1 MEKRGNNTALLVV
14 DVQVAPFIWKDYGG
28 PELYRGGEL
37 IGTLSVLMKRAREA
51 GAPVIYIRHTEEPGT
66 PRGEGGPIW
75 HVHPEI
81 APLPGDPALNKSH
94 ADPFLGTGLH
104 ELLQELGVGRLVIT
118 GVQTEYCVD
127 TACRSAFG
135 LGYRVTLVT
144 DGHTTFDSEVL
155 KAEQIIAHHHTV
167 LGGLFAELQE
177 AGEVQ
182 FAAS

>member
-1 MEKRGNNTALLVV
+1 MEKQGNKTALLVV

-28 PELYRGGEL
+28 LELYRGGEL
-37 IGTLSVLMKRAREA
+37 IGTLSGLIARARAA
-51 GAPVIYIRHTEEPGT
+51 GAPVIYIRHTEEPGS

-81 APLPGDPALNKSH
+81 APQPGDLALNKSH

-104 ELLQELGVGRLVIT
+104 ELLQREGIGRLVVT
-118 GVQTEYCVD
+118 GIQTEYCVD

-135 LGYRVTLVT
+135 LGYEVILVK

-155 KAEQIIAHHHTV
+155 KAEGIIAHHHKV

-177 AGEVQ
+177 A
-182 FAAS
+182 AAVRFG